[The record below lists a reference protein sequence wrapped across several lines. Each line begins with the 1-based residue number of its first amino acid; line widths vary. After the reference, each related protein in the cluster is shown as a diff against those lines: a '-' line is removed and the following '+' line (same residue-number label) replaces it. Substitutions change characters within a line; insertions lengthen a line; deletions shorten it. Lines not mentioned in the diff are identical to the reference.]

1 MIRVKN
7 TNFHKQD
14 FEEMKSQLDAA
25 YDSAESAGYVLGD
38 IEGQLNDALEYVQEI
53 TASIEETL
61 GRVEDY
67 IDTIEAVAY
76 KDGGKDEEY
85 SQ

>member
-25 YDSAESAGYVLGD
+25 YDSAENAGYVLGD
-38 IEGQLNDALEYVQEI
+38 IEGQLVDAIDHIQEI

-67 IDTIEAVAY
+67 IDTIEAVAF

-85 SQ
+85 SL